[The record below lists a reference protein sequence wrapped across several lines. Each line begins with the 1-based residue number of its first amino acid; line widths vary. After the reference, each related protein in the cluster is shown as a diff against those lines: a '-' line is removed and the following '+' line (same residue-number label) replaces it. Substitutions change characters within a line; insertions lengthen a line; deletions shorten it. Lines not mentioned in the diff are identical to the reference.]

1 MSAILPGTTV
11 SPSPSQAAG
20 PARHPARRTRLTA
33 AIVLP
38 CLLAAAAAVAQPP
51 PAAAVTVAHA
61 VERDMASTVMAP
73 GTVVSRHDAR
83 LAGEVAGRIT
93 WVAEIGDTVDKGAVV
108 ARIDDRTLRFQLSDA
123 EATVKRLEASLGFQ
137 DRQLERQR
145 SLASQNIAAKNQLDE
160 LQAQRDMTEQDLAQ
174 ARNARRQILH
184 TLERSQIRAPFSGRI
199 VERMLEMGEYLPVGG
214 EVVRLVDTNNVEV
227 RAQAPM
233 TVARHLAEG
242 QSVIVS
248 DRERDADSLVRAVIP
263 VGDER
268 SRMIEV
274 RVALSDSNWV
284 IGSAVRVAVP
294 DGQPMRVV
302 AVPRDALILRQNA
315 TYLFLVS
322 DDSTVEQVSVTTGV
336 GDGNLIEVRGGVSPG
351 DRVVVRGGERLQ
363 SGQAVVLADES
374 DSRREAEQLRL
385 AKDG

>member
-1 MSAILPGTTV
+1 MNPLRPVFPAPRATHPPVRRIPGRMRPAV
-11 SPSPSQAAG
+11 LFAAW
-20 PARHPARRTRLTA
+20 L
-33 AIVLP
+33 VV
-38 CLLAAAAAVAQPP
+38 AAAPAAAQTP
-51 PAAAVTVAHA
+51 PAAAVTVAPA

-93 WVAEIGDTVDKGAVV
+93 WVAEVGDTVAEGAVV
-108 ARIDDRTLRFQLSDA
+108 ARIDDRALRFELGDA
-123 EATVKRLEASLGFQ
+123 EATIRRLEASLGFQ

-184 TLERSQIRAPFSGRI
+184 TLERSQIRAPFNGRI

-214 EVVRLVDTNNVEV
+214 EVVRLVDTGNVEV

-233 TVARHLAEG
+233 AVARHVAEG
-242 QSVIVS
+242 QTVSVS
-248 DRERDADSLVRAVIP
+248 DREREAISTVRAVIP

-274 RVALSDSNWV
+274 RVALSDADWV
-284 IGSAVRVAVP
+284 IGSAVRVALP

-315 TYLFLVS
+315 TYLFRVGK
-322 DDSTVEQVSVTTGV
+322 DSTVEQISVTTGV
-336 GDGNLIEVRGGVSPG
+336 GEGELIEVRGGISPG

-363 SGQAVVLADES
+363 SGQTVVLADEPGQN
-374 DSRREAEQLRL
+374 EAEEQLRL
-385 AKDG
+385 ARDG